1 MRYSVVAASGLLLL
15 LGCTTQ
21 QVAVS
26 PAGQAPVCAVK
37 AGERQNY
44 WNERTARL
52 DGAIVMLAGE
62 CPTQPNSDGGAG
74 AGM

>member
-1 MRYSVVAASGLLLL
+1 MRHWLTAISALLTL

-21 QVAVS
+21 QVAIS
-26 PAGQAPVCAVK
+26 PEGRAPVCAVK
-37 AGERQNY
+37 AGERQSY

-52 DGAIVMLAGE
+52 DGAVVMFPGE
-62 CPTQPNSDGGAG
+62 CPTRPNSDGGG